1 MNKVHYV
8 FRIKFS
14 YTCSSFL
21 PNVLLV
27 QISPFAMFYPSRIF
41 HGRYNNYH
49 YYRAAAYMYLQDYAK
64 AKKDCEVAVEMNP
77 QYSRAYHRLGWVP
90 HTSTYVIL

>member
-1 MNKVHYV
+1 
-8 FRIKFS
+8 
-14 YTCSSFL
+14 
-21 PNVLLV
+21 
-27 QISPFAMFYPSRIF
+27 
-41 HGRYNNYH
+41 
-49 YYRAAAYMYLQDYAK
+49 MYLQDYAK